1 MTPPG
6 SESFQ
11 FSPLRA
17 DLAANCLNIL
27 PLITSTT
34 HDTWNDRAIWW
45 TIFHG
50 VEFETKSSERIE
62 GALVTG
68 HFATSRDLYAR
79 CLYFPSV
86 NSLEQCS
93 SSRAGGS
100 RTPRTNLSF
109 LFLSPSLSLFLS
121 LSLSLSLS
129 LCLYLSIYLSVVSV
143 LKSGP
148 VRGGSVTCRHRGCII
163 MRSSPCCFA
172 SAARFFVYRDAY
184 VINGKH

>member
-1 MTPPG
+1 MTAPLKSSVITYPFIYGKAGVTPLG

-109 LFLSPSLSLFLS
+109 LFFVSLSFFFSFS
-121 LSLSLSLS
+121 LSFS
-129 LCLYLSIYLSVVSV
+129 
-143 LKSGP
+143 
-148 VRGGSVTCRHRGCII
+148 
-163 MRSSPCCFA
+163 M
-172 SAARFFVYRDAY
+172 
-184 VINGKH
+184 

>member
-121 LSLSLSLS
+121 LSLSFSMS
-129 LCLYLSIYLSVVSV
+129 LSIYLSFSCERFKIRPGSRRFGHVPSQGVHHNALVTVLFRLRCSV
-143 LKSGP
+143 LRVS
-148 VRGGSVTCRHRGCII
+148 RCI
-163 MRSSPCCFA
+163 R
-172 SAARFFVYRDAY
+172 
-184 VINGKH
+184 N